1 MGVQV
6 LVVGITSIATLLL
19 IFWEMKGLRVE
30 GLQVIETLQKIE
42 DRCDK
47 TGNKASMIERRMEA
61 LVGSQDDIQRHIH
74 QAIRAY
80 DKNLG
85 EPEVLK
91 EWIVREK
98 CLWRAARLR
107 WREDASEEAWRGLI
121 QATMKDIKEELQYE
135 EESLKDLKEASV
147 EVQTE
152 AKQTLE
158 QGKHALQVFEAMWNK
173 GTFEDT
179 AA

>member
-1 MGVQV
+1 MGLQV
-6 LVVGITSIATLLL
+6 LVLGITSIATLLL
-19 IFWEMKGLRVE
+19 GKGLQRE
-30 GLQVIETLQKIE
+30 GCMVFCAVLKVIEQIE

-47 TGNKASMIERRMEA
+47 TGIKASMIERWMEA

-80 DKNLG
+80 DKDLG
-85 EPEVLK
+85 APEVLR
-91 EWIVREK
+91 EWILREK

-107 WREDASEEAWRGLI
+107 WRENATEEAWRGLI
-121 QATMKDIKEELQYE
+121 QATMKDIQEELDYE
-135 EESLKDLKEASV
+135 EESFKDLKEASV

-152 AKQTLE
+152 AKQALV
-158 QGKHALQVFEAMWNK
+158 QGKHALQVFEDMWNK

>member
-1 MGVQV
+1 MVDIQV
-6 LVVGITSIATLLL
+6 
-19 IFWEMKGLRVE
+19 
-30 GLQVIETLQKIE
+30 KIE

-47 TGNKASMIERRMEA
+47 TGNKASMIERRLEA
-61 LVGSQDDIQRHIH
+61 LVGSQEDIQRHIH

-80 DKNLG
+80 DKDLG
-85 EPEVLK
+85 APEVLR
-91 EWIVREK
+91 EWILREK

-107 WREDASEEAWRGLI
+107 WREDATEAAWRGLI
-121 QATMKDIKEELQYE
+121 KATLKDIQEELDYE
-135 EESLKDLKEASV
+135 EESFKDLKEASV

-152 AKQTLE
+152 AKQALA